1 MIRFVIPLVAALL
14 ASLLSGCEPPAVS
27 SSAVSNAPP
36 GPPSPPAAAPEHPNE
51 MAAAPAVNE
60 PTAAVENQPA
70 VPVSTEPT
78 IPPPN
83 QSQQPSPEAASSRFI
98 SLAAGVA
105 VPQLLPDGTQI
116 GVSVDYTLSG
126 SPKSSCR
133 YLLVVES
140 KEGEIPVPV
149 TLDPKGGTFQGFLPL
164 TVRPEHQPFRAR
176 IEEVDPQ
183 GSRAQVSN
191 SAVLATSY

>member
-1 MIRFVIPLVAALL
+1 MIRFVIPFVAALL
-14 ASLLSGCEPPAVS
+14 VTLLSGCEPPVANS
-27 SSAVSNAPP
+27 MTAANAPP
-36 GPPSPPAAAPEHPNE
+36 GPPAPPAAAPEQPSV
-51 MAAAPAVNE
+51 MAAPPVVTEPNATPA
-60 PTAAVENQPA
+60 ENQP
-70 VPVSTEPT
+70 VVLEPAPT
-78 IPPPN
+78 VAPPTQPQ
-83 QSQQPSPEAASSRFI
+83 QSSPEPASNRFV

-140 KEGEIPVPV
+140 REGDIPVPV
-149 TLDPKGGTFQGFLPL
+149 KLDPQGGTFQGFLPL
-164 TVRPEHQPFRAR
+164 SVRPEHQPFRAR
-176 IEEVDPQ
+176 IDEVDPE
-183 GSRAQVSN
+183 GSRTSVSN